1 MQSAG
6 VLLPLKPFNG
16 YAATMLVCG
25 GSTLD
30 DTASPSSYSA
40 QSPASN
46 QCSRMTLTS
55 AGIAGGWKTETLPEA
70 RVMGEGVLL
79 PDGRVLIING
89 AKTGV
94 AGYGEYSSAT

>member
-1 MQSAG
+1 MS
-6 VLLPLKPFNG
+6 
-16 YAATMLVCG
+16 
-25 GSTLD
+25 
-30 DTASPSSYSA
+30 DTASPTSYSA

-46 QCSRMTLTS
+46 QCTRMTLTTT
-55 AGIAGGWKTETLPEA
+55 GIAAGWQVESLPEA

-94 AGYGEYSSAT
+94 AGYGELESFR